1 MTENADG
8 AKLPKIKYDRVEGS
22 TKVEE
27 LNVTD
32 KESGK
37 KYPIKQENF
46 TETEIEDTHL
56 IKIAPLTYF
65 CTDNNK
71 VLWIPFSIKFSVL
84 EFLQQTAKMS
94 TNLQAL
100 IDQLQDDANKKTESE
115 KGSK

>member
-8 AKLPKIKYDRVEGS
+8 AKLPKIKYDRVEGT

-27 LNVTD
+27 MDVTD
-32 KESGK
+32 KDTGK
-37 KYPIKQENF
+37 TYPIKQENF
-46 TETEIEDTHL
+46 VESEIEDTHL

-71 VLWIPFSIKFSVL
+71 VLWIPFSIKFSVI

-94 TNLQAL
+94 INLQTL
-100 IDQLQDDANKKTESE
+100 IDKLQEEANKKTEE
-115 KGSK
+115 KKGNK